1 MADTTPLPKTR
12 TGINND
18 LKDVVT
24 KDVTEHYNI
33 HAQGL
38 YGNRQYA
45 DLSLILRKRSGLT

>member
-1 MADTTPLPKTR
+1 MAPDTTPLPRTR

-18 LKDVVT
+18 LKGVET
-24 KDVTEHYNI
+24 KNLVEHYNI

-45 DLSLILRKRSGLT
+45 DLSLILKNRRL

>member
-12 TGINND
+12 TANND
-18 LKDVVT
+18 LKDIETVNLIQ
-24 KDVTEHYNI
+24 HYNI
-33 HAQGL
+33 AAQGL